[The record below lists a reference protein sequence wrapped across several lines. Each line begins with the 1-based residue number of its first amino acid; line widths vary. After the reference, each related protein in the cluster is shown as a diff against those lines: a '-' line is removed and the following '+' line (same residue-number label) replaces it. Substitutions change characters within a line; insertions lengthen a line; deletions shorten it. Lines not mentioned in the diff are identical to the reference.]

1 MSSFPHSGTRDNQLR
16 TLVNLTLNLPQLD
29 GTLIEA
35 SKAAEVPVKTFANGP
50 TNSMRGAS
58 FLSESDTSNTRGNES
73 VIVVDVGGTTT
84 DVGVLLPSGFPRKAA
99 AFSEGSFLL
108 NATKQKV

>member
-1 MSSFPHSGTRDNQLR
+1 MSAL
-16 TLVNLTLNLPQLD
+16 LNAGKFVMKETDVYSHNCQLD
-29 GTLIEA
+29 GTLVPA
-35 SKAAEVPVKTFANGP
+35 SIAATVPIRTFSNGP

-58 FLSESDTSNTRGNES
+58 FLAGLDKKLDPRSTEDRKS

-99 AFSEGSFLL
+99 AFTEGHVIC
-108 NATKQKV
+108 KP